1 MWCFARID
9 LLSAYW
15 KGSREKQSLRM
26 VDFIEHYMG
35 YSRNA
40 ASMALQMWRH
50 NMMHTGYPRDLFD
63 LKRNIGLTWLLHWGE
78 EQMARSGHFVLTGTN
93 ALKIDMSLFH
103 LIEDLK
109 LAQRKYLRDLSGNPQ
124 LIRNFQKAS
133 KGINE
138 VDLRTL

>member
-1 MWCFARID
+1 
-9 LLSAYW
+9 
-15 KGSREKQSLRM
+15 
-26 VDFIEHYMG
+26 
-35 YSRNA
+35 
-40 ASMALQMWRH
+40 MALQMWRH